1 MLQGSRREARER
13 ALELLYEA
21 EAKGQTPS
29 EVLLDLPID
38 PDPFA
43 VDLVTGV
50 GQRQAEIDAHIQ
62 RLAKD
67 WTVER
72 MPWVD
77 RSILRLATFELLARP
92 DVPTGVILSEA
103 VELAKRFSTEEAG
116 RFVNGL
122 LSNLARQVRT
132 DVAGAKTGAAPPGP
146 EMTADPAEDEPGAGA
161 ARHG

>member
-1 MLQGSRREARER
+1 MLAGSRREARER
-13 ALELLYEA
+13 ALELLYES
-21 EAKGQTPS
+21 EAKSQTPVD
-29 EVLLDLPID
+29 VLAGLTIS

-43 VDLVTGV
+43 VALVTGV
-50 GQRQAEIDAHIQ
+50 GDRRAEIDEHLE

-77 RSILRLATFELLARP
+77 RSILRLAAFELMARP
-92 DVPTGVILSEA
+92 DVPTGVVLSEA

-122 LSNLARQVRT
+122 LASLAREVRPGGQ
-132 DVAGAKTGAAPPGP
+132 DGSAQPPEPDRPEAATP
-146 EMTADPAEDEPGAGA
+146 
-161 ARHG
+161 